1 MSRTEFIKN
10 LFDKNSKSEL
20 AFPDKEF
27 AYQFIDDLFKLA
39 FIPRRGQA
47 EKFSEFEKKYKSLN
61 SHLSTLVYDVV
72 RDGNKAQSVAD
83 NFFEAFPSIYDK
95 LLKDAAA
102 ISQYDPA
109 AQNVEEVLIT
119 YPGFYATAVYRIAHQ
134 LWKQNA
140 GILPRLFTEYA
151 HSKTGIDIH
160 PGAEIGDSFF
170 IDHGT
175 GIVIG
180 ETTVIGNNV
189 KIYQGVTL
197 GALNTSKD
205 KVTTNERRHPT
216 IEDNVII
223 YPGATILGG
232 KATVGHD
239 SIIGANVWITYSI
252 PAFSLVYHKSEVI
265 ARDKFSFRDSVEEIL
280 KEREKGAKKTQVAG

>member
-1 MSRTEFIKN
+1 MSQSNFIKQ
-10 LFDKNSKSEL
+10 LYDKNTRSGL

-27 AYQFIDDLFKLA
+27 AYQFIDQLFQLV
-39 FIPRRGQA
+39 FIPRTGQT
-47 EKFSEFEKKYKSLN
+47 EKFTDFEKKYKGLK
-61 SHLSTLVYDVV
+61 SHLSTLVYDVI
-72 RDGNKAQSVAD
+72 RTGDKAQSVAED
-83 NFFEAFPSIYDK
+83 FFEAFPAIYDK
-95 LLKDAAA
+95 LLKDASVV
-102 ISQYDPA
+102 SQYDPA
-109 AQNVEEVLIT
+109 AQSVEEVLIT

-134 LWKQNA
+134 LWKQGA

-180 ETTVIGNNV
+180 ETAVIGNNV

-205 KVTTNERRHPT
+205 KVASLDRRHPT

-223 YPGATILGG
+223 YPGAAILGG
-232 KATVGHD
+232 KAIIGHD

-252 PAFSLVYHKSEVI
+252 PPFSLVSHKSEVI
-265 ARDKFSFRDSVEEIL
+265 ARENFSFKESVDEIL
-280 KEREKGAKKTQVAG
+280 KERQQGISQP

>member
-1 MSRTEFIKN
+1 MSYSDFAKK
-10 LFDKNSKSEL
+10 LFDKNTKSGVT
-20 AFPDKEF
+20 FPDKEF
-27 AYQFIDDLFKLA
+27 AYQFIDQLFQLT
-39 FIPRRGQA
+39 FIPRTGQT
-47 EKFSEFEKKYKSLN
+47 EKFSDFEKKYKGLE

-72 RDGNKAQSVAD
+72 RDGNKAQSIAD
-83 NFFEAFPSIYDK
+83 NFFEAFPSVYDK

-102 ISQYDPA
+102 ISKYDPA
-109 AQNVEEVLIT
+109 AQSVEEVLIT

-134 LWKQNA
+134 LWEQRA

-197 GALNTSKD
+197 GALNTSRD
-205 KVTTNERRHPT
+205 KVALADRRHPT

-232 KATVGHD
+232 KAVIGHD
-239 SIIGANVWITYSI
+239 SVIGANVWITYTI

-265 ARDKFSFRDSVEEIL
+265 ARDKFSFKDSVGEIL
-280 KEREKGAKKTQVAG
+280 KERGKSIEQSHLTQ